1 MLVTLFGMSTLVS
14 AAQPAKAK
22 SPIVFR
28 PSGSAAAVRLRQLV
42 KACASMVV
50 RLAGNVTAVSP

>member
-1 MLVTLFGMSTLVS
+1 MAVSAVQPVKAPAPMLVTLFGMSTLVS

-28 PSGSAAAVRLRQLV
+28 PSGS
-42 KACASMVV
+42 
-50 RLAGNVTAVSP
+50 